1 VRLWSPN
8 RRQIFTLYFAELGRA
23 ETRRGTAMTQYA
35 ALDVSQEMTAICLV
49 DQDGH
54 VIGEAKLPTCPDAI
68 AAWIGKEASDLAR
81 VGLETGPMAVWLW
94 NELHARALPVICL
107 DARHAHAALKV
118 RPNKTDRN
126 DAAGLA
132 QIVRTGW
139 FKQVEIKT
147 RASYEVRSLL
157 TARDALVHIRVK
169 LENEIRGLL
178 RTFGV
183 LFGRAVGG
191 FKKRADELVAGERG
205 ASPTIRCLI
214 QALLQARAAVLDQI
228 KVLDRQLTATAK
240 IHPVARLFMTA
251 SGVGAITALSVASAF
266 DKAERF
272 RRSSSA
278 GAYLGLTP
286 RRYESG
292 EVSRNGRIS
301 KHGSSLTRKHLY
313 EAATTLLTRTT
324 RFSRLKAWGLRL
336 AKTSGCKKARVA
348 VARKLAVVLHAM
360 WKAQTPFR
368 WGEAAA

>member
-1 VRLWSPN
+1 MPH
-8 RRQIFTLYFAELGRA
+8 
-23 ETRRGTAMTQYA
+23 YA
-35 ALDVSQEMTAICLV
+35 ALDVSQETTCVCLV
-49 DQDGH
+49 DETGR
-54 VIGEAKLPTCPDAI
+54 VIGETKLPTCPDAI
-68 AAWIGKEASDLAR
+68 AAWLGKRAVDLTR

-94 NELHARALPVICL
+94 NELHARGLPVICI

-132 QIVRTGW
+132 QVVRTGW
-139 FKQVEIKT
+139 FKQVQIKT

-157 TARDALVHIRVK
+157 TARDALIQIRVK

-178 RTFGV
+178 RTFGIV
-183 LFGRAVGG
+183 FGKAAGG
-191 FKKRADELVAGERG
+191 FSRRADELVAGELE
-205 ASPTIRCLI
+205 ASPPMRRLVET
-214 QALLQARAAVLDQI
+214 LLQTRGAVLDQI
-228 KVLDRQLTATAK
+228 KVLDGQLTATAK

-251 SGVGAITALSVASAF
+251 PGVGAITALSVASAF
-266 DKAERF
+266 DQAERF

-292 EVSRNGRIS
+292 EVSHNGRIS
-301 KHGSSLTRKHLY
+301 KHGSALTHKHLS

-336 AKTSGCKKARVA
+336 AKASGFKKARVA
-348 VARKLAVVLHAM
+348 VARKLAVILHAM
-360 WKAQTPFR
+360 WKTQTPFR
-368 WGEAAA
+368 WGEAVA